1 MKGRFENERMRQLIG
16 YLCTLFQYAK
26 TPKGLHDILDYLL
39 AAGIFFLIITLVFVI
54 LNLVR

>member
-1 MKGRFENERMRQLIG
+1 MRQLIG
-16 YLCTLFQYAK
+16 YLRTLFQYAK
-26 TPKGLHDILDYLL
+26 TPKGQHDILDYLL